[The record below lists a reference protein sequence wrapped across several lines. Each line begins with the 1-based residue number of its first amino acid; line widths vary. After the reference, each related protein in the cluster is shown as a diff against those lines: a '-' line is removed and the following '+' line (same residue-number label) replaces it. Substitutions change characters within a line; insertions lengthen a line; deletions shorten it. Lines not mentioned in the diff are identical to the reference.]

1 MVITSFSN
9 STVKRLTELQ
19 NKSKARKREGLFITE
34 GIRECKEVPQDR
46 VEEIFISET
55 FENSGV
61 SDNIFKEM
69 LDKQG
74 YTVLSDEVFKKV
86 STAKTPQGILCT
98 VRINNTNIEDITS
111 VEEGFYLILENLQDP
126 GNMGTIIRTAEGAS
140 VNGIIISKDSV
151 DIYNTKV
158 VSAAKG
164 ALFRMPCV
172 ISNDILMSVRYLKNK
187 GIKTYAAHLKGK
199 KYYTEMNYK
208 SPTAFMIGNEGN
220 GLTDMLANEADDLI
234 IIPMAGKL
242 ESLNAGNAAAILMY
256 ECFRQRSF
264 NKQ

>member
-111 VEEGFYLILENLQDP
+111 AEEGFYLILENLQDP

-151 DIYNTKV
+151 DIYNPKV
-158 VSAAKG
+158 VSATKG

-172 ISNDILMSVRYLKNK
+172 ISDDILMSVRYLKNK
-187 GIKTYAAHLKGK
+187 GVKTYAAHLKGK
-199 KYYTEMNYK
+199 KYYCHL
-208 SPTAFMIGNEGN
+208 I
-220 GLTDMLANEADDLI
+220 ADI
-234 IIPMAGKL
+234 YTGKL
-242 ESLNAGNAAAILMY
+242 SNEIEDPVDIDTSLEWYYIEDIIGKLKLDYQNKILVNFLKSNAL
-256 ECFRQRSF
+256 S
-264 NKQ
+264 KK

>member
-1 MVITSFSN
+1 
-9 STVKRLTELQ
+9 
-19 NKSKARKREGLFITE
+19 
-34 GIRECKEVPQDR
+34 
-46 VEEIFISET
+46 
-55 FENSGV
+55 
-61 SDNIFKEM
+61 
-69 LDKQG
+69 
-74 YTVLSDEVFKKV
+74 
-86 STAKTPQGILCT
+86 
-98 VRINNTNIEDITS
+98 
-111 VEEGFYLILENLQDP
+111 
-126 GNMGTIIRTAEGAS
+126 
-140 VNGIIISKDSV
+140 
-151 DIYNTKV
+151 
-158 VSAAKG
+158 
-164 ALFRMPCV
+164 MPCV